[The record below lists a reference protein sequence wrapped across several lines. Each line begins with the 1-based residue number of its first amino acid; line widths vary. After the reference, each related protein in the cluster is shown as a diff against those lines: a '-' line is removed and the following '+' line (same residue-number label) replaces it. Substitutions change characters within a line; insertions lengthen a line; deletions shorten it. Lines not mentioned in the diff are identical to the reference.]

1 MDQALIE
8 SIKKNTIRS
17 YSTIALVNKLTR
29 NPHDLI
35 IIDELKRR
43 ANHKPKCYKL
53 AMIRLEKEKFKT
65 KVGLGYKNEAYFS
78 EEEMLNGFTCTFEDL
93 SQSEK
98 AIYNNAVKFCRI

>member
-17 YSTIALVNKLTR
+17 YSTIALVNQLIR

-35 IIDELKRR
+35 IIDELQRR

-65 KVGLGYKNEAYFS
+65 KVGLGYKNEAYDS
-78 EEEMLNGFTCTFEDL
+78 EENMLKEHNYTFEDL
-93 SQSEK
+93 SPSERQ
-98 AIYNNAVKFCRI
+98 IYNNAVKFCRI

>member
-1 MDQALIE
+1 MDQNLIK

-17 YSTIALVNKLTR
+17 YSTVALVNQLIR

-35 IIDELKRR
+35 IIDELQRR

-65 KVGLGYKNEAYFS
+65 KVGLGYKNEAYAT
-78 EEEMLNGFTCTFEDL
+78 EDEMLNGFTCTFEDL
-93 SQSEK
+93 SPSERQ
-98 AIYNNAVKFCRI
+98 IYNNRIKTCRI